1 MSSAPIAEPVRRV
14 DVPPHAPHESL
25 VQREWLVTNG
35 LGGYASGTLGGAPT
49 RRYHGLLVA
58 ALPNPAGRAMM
69 LNYLGEQLRR
79 RDGSRVDLGWAA
91 PTFSTGA
98 TLPLIAFALELGL
111 PVWTFSDGKL
121 TVERRVFLAYRYNTT
136 VIAYRLLA
144 GEPVRIELRP
154 ALQFRGHDDP
164 VSTALPEAYA
174 LQAFGPRIEVLAPAP
189 YPSLRLHVDA
199 PRSSFVVE
207 PRQTPD
213 LAYAIE
219 ASRGYEARGQLYS
232 PGRFRAELTTT
243 VGVALVASTEE
254 WPTIAILSPGEILA
268 AETER
273 RHRLIASAVPRAR
286 TGALAELVLAAD
298 QFVFRPVGRRADHV
312 RARAAGDEA
321 CSVIAGYHWFTD
333 WGRDTMISLEGLTLI
348 TGRFAEA
355 GAILRTFAHHV
366 HDGLVPNLFPEGES
380 QGRYHTA
387 DATLWFFHAIDRYL
401 RATSDQITLQQ
412 LLPILRTI
420 IDAHLRGTSFGIGVD
435 PADGLLRQGAPGY
448 QLTWMDAKC
457 GDWVVT
463 PRRGKAVEI
472 NALWYN
478 ALCLMTGWLQR
489 AGDAPA
495 AAAMAG
501 HAEAARASF
510 AHRFWNPATGYLFDV
525 VDGEQG
531 DDPACRPNQL
541 FALSLPNP
549 ILDPSR
555 WAAVLAAV
563 EQQLVTPFGLRSL
576 SPRDPAFKPSY
587 DGDLRSRDAAYHQG
601 TVWSWLVGA
610 YVDARLRVRP
620 DDVAGAR
627 ACLDGLI
634 DHLGE
639 ACIGEISEVFDANPP
654 FLPRGCIAQAWGVA
668 ELLRALVMTGGSA

>member
-1 MSSAPIAEPVRRV
+1 MAVISAPRRRV
-14 DVPPHAPHESL
+14 EVPPRAPPETLMS
-25 VQREWLVTNG
+25 REWLVTNG
-35 LGGYASGTLGGAPT
+35 LGGYASGTLGGAPA

-69 LNYLGEQLRR
+69 LNYLGEQLRL

-91 PTFSTGA
+91 PTLGTGA
-98 TLPLIAFALELGL
+98 TLPLLEFRLELGL

-121 TVERRVFLAYRYNTT
+121 TVERRVFLAYRHNTS
-136 VIAYRLLA
+136 VIAYRVL
-144 GEPVRIELRP
+144 GGGPVRIELRP

-174 LQAFGPRIEVLAPAP
+174 LQAFGPRIEVIAPSP
-189 YPSLRLHVDA
+189 YPSLRLHLEGL
-199 PRSSFVVE
+199 RGSFVIE

-219 ASRGYEARGQLYS
+219 QSRGYAGYGQLYS
-232 PGRFRAELTTT
+232 PGRFRAELSTASA
-243 VGVALVASTEE
+243 VALVASTES
-254 WPTIAILSPGEILA
+254 WPTISTLTPNDILA

-273 RHRLIASAVPRAR
+273 RHRLIAAAIPRAR
-286 TGALAELVLAAD
+286 TGAAAELVLAAD
-298 QFVFRPVGRRADHV
+298 HFVFRPVGRREDDV
-312 RARAAGDEA
+312 RAHATGDEA

-333 WGRDTMISLEGLTLI
+333 WGRDTMISLEGLTLV

-355 GAILRTFAHHV
+355 GSILRTFAHHV
-366 HDGLVPNLFPEGES
+366 RDGLVPNMFPEGES
-380 QGRYHTA
+380 HGLYHTA
-387 DATLWFFHAIDRYL
+387 DATLWFFHAIDRYV
-401 RATSDQITLQQ
+401 RATGDRVTLEQ
-412 LLPILRTI
+412 LLPVLRTI
-420 IDAHLRGTSFGIGVD
+420 IDCHLRGTSFGIAVD

-478 ALCLMTGWLQR
+478 ALCLMAGWLHG
-489 AGDAPA
+489 AGDGA
-495 AAAMAG
+495 AAAATAAR
-501 HAEAARASF
+501 AEAAKASF
-510 AHRFWNPATGYLFDV
+510 AKRFWNPVTGYLFDV
-525 VDGEQG
+525 VDGEHG

-549 ILDPSR
+549 ILEPSR

-563 EQQLVTPFGLRSL
+563 EHQLVTPFGLRSL
-576 SPRDPAFKPSY
+576 SPGDPEFKPTY

-601 TVWSWLVGA
+601 TVWSWLIGA

-627 ACLDGLI
+627 ASLEGLI
-634 DHLGE
+634 AHLSE
-639 ACIGEISEVFDANPP
+639 ACIGEISEVFDANAP
-654 FLPRGCIAQAWGVA
+654 FTPRGCIAQAWGTA
-668 ELLRALVMTGGSA
+668 ELLRALVMTGGQP